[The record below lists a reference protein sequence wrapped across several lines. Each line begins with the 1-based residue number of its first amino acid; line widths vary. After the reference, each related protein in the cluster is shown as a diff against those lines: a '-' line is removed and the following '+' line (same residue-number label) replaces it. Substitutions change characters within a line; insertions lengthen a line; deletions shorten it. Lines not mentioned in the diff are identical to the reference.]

1 VDPFTHIA
9 ASIAAS
15 RAGLNRTTNWA
26 TPMLIVSGLVADLDW
41 LTALSGPR
49 AFLIGHRTFTHS
61 LIGTAAIAI
70 VTALCFT
77 FAGRKHPTSLIRFS
91 RALIICTIGALLHV
105 ALDLTNS
112 YGVKLLWPFSDHW
125 IAMDILQK
133 FDLWVLL
140 VLLAGILVPMLFR
153 MVTEEIGARQK
164 SRGGASGAILALAIV
179 LIYASGRFV
188 LHSRA
193 MDLLNSRLY
202 QGAAPVVAGAFPDSP
217 SPFHWG
223 GVIITD
229 AALFRVDVPLVFGA
243 FDPFAAKH
251 FFKPEPSAALDA
263 ARATQTARL
272 FMSFARFPRATV
284 ANNDR
289 GFHVEIT
296 DMRFEIVSPPGRSMA
311 AVIDLDSQAR
321 VIREELRLGDLF
333 ER

>member
-1 VDPFTHIA
+1 MDPFTHIA

-26 TPMLIVSGLVADLDW
+26 TPMLIVSGLAADLDW

-91 RALIICTIGALLHV
+91 RAFIICTIGALLHV
-105 ALDLTNS
+105 ALDLSNS

-140 VLLAGILVPMLFR
+140 VLVAGILVPMLFR

-179 LIYASGRFV
+179 LIYAGGRFV

-229 AALFRVDVPLVFGA
+229 AALFRLDVPVVFGV

-284 ANNDR
+284 TNNDR
-289 GFHVEIT
+289 GFQVEIT
-296 DMRFEIVSPPGRSMA
+296 DMRFEIGSPPGRSMA
-311 AVIDLDSQAR
+311 AVIDLDSQSR
-321 VIREELRLGDLF
+321 VIREELRFGDLF